1 MKNFSAQHLLA
12 MAIFG
17 LFLPQL
23 HATSLKVK
31 MLMRSESIKRAF
43 TTTRDICVG
52 RFVLTIPATAQVSYG
67 RFDIPYLTE
76 RYPEGAARMDEIIK
90 ERRESIEKR
99 KHLIYD
105 ELAQPGSRLGEIV
118 DGAVAGQK
126 IFFNL
131 SRLDGSRYA
140 LESLVPIG
148 QDVFIQYGDNFAE
161 LKDTAEAIA
170 ELNQVAQYLK
180 PRADT
185 DIPSYPGFCIDGAI
199 VLNEKTDKVER
210 TQLGIRLAEVPDV
223 HFSIEMTRKRAH
235 DDSDT
240 LEKRMLEAER
250 IAAETGFADWH
261 RRIKTLR
268 RGKRTLPPW
277 EAYEV
282 LARLPAQPNE
292 GESHEFLL
300 SAQGNPNDSHAPNLE
315 IEMMSG
321 VLGNKRGA
329 TPPGVSDAEAIVI
342 WERIINSLR
351 LRKLTN

>member
-1 MKNFSAQHLLA
+1 MKNFWGPHLLIVV
-12 MAIFG
+12 IFA
-17 LFLPQL
+17 FFFPQL
-23 HATSLKVK
+23 HATSLKEK
-31 MLMRSESIKRAF
+31 THMHSEPIKRAF
-43 TTTRDICVG
+43 ATTRDICVG
-52 RFVLTIPATAQVSYG
+52 RFILTIPATAQVSYG

-76 RYPEGAARMDEIIK
+76 RYPQGAARMDEIIK
-90 ERRESIEKR
+90 ERRESIEER

-105 ELAQPGSRLGEIV
+105 ELAQSGSRLGEVI

-140 LESLVPIG
+140 LESLVPVG

-161 LKDTAEAIA
+161 LKDTPQAIA
-170 ELNQVAQYLK
+170 ELNQVAKYLR
-180 PRADT
+180 PRSDIE
-185 DIPSYPGFCIDGAI
+185 IPSYPGFCIDGAI

-223 HFSIEMTRKRAH
+223 HFSIEMTRKPVR

-250 IAAETGFADWH
+250 MAAETGFSDWH
-261 RRIKTLR
+261 KRIKTLR
-268 RGKRTLPPW
+268 RGKRILPPW

-300 SAQGNPNDSHAPNLE
+300 SAQGNPNDSYAPNLE

-321 VLGNKRGA
+321 VMGNKRGA
-329 TPPGVSDAEAIVI
+329 APPSVSDAEAIVI
-342 WERIINSLR
+342 WERIVNSLR
-351 LRKLTN
+351 LRQLIN